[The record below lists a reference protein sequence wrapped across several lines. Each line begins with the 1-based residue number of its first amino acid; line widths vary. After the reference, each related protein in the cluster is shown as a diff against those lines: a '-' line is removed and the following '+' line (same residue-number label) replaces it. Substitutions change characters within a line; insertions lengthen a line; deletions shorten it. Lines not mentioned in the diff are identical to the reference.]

1 MTRHRLRD
9 GLLVETYDVAPQPD
23 GAAIIWVQTDD
34 PWNTYAPEC
43 VRIEARALRAVGE
56 ALIALADAGASE
68 TGRVGKIVPIEPAQ
82 QRRIA

>member
-9 GLLVETYDVAPQPD
+9 GLLVETYDVEPQPD
-23 GAAIIWVQTDD
+23 GAAMIWVQTDD
-34 PWNTYAPEC
+34 PWNTYAPDC
-43 VRIEARALRAVGE
+43 VRIDARALRAVGE